1 VIVAVVLQ
9 ILFVALIIFGVFR
22 LFARGG
28 RRGSGDFSIRRIF
41 QYLLLLLTLVIAGL
55 GVTGLLGRTL
65 DFGQVIAESRTG
77 LARDLAFTIVGV
89 PLLYAFGRWT
99 MRTIT
104 SNPNEARA
112 FSFNAYLTVTSITSL
127 AIALNGAHDF
137 LSWALGSD
145 PYRGASVARLLIWG
159 LIWVL
164 HLRISNRISHAH
176 EREPHFLIGSGI
188 GLVILAVGIGGLFG
202 NVLEKLINL
211 NDEISVIQRTDPVI
225 NSAIT
230 ILVGLPVWYFY
241 WFRHALHAAGDFL
254 WNAYVLLVGIAAN
267 FITAVV
273 SLSIVGYDVLVWFFG
288 NPASDSAAKH
298 FFDTANSVGSAAIA
312 LFIWWYHRAI
322 LHSEVSAE
330 RVELR
335 RVYEYLISGISLIA
349 ASLGLLMIIVAAI
362 ESVTPGELVSGSSGT
377 NTLILAITLL
387 VVGAPIWWYF
397 WQRIERYATTTTE
410 ELASPTR
417 RIFLF
422 MLFGISAVAAVVSV
436 ITTVFLFLDDL
447 LNSNLSGETVRSMR
461 FAIGILLNNGALA
474 GYHWSIYRHE
484 RTTTVHLFERGRKI
498 VLVGPADESLVK
510 ELKSRVGGDIELW
523 ATHDGEGAW
532 SVPELVDLIQSTE
545 GKELLILNEKKKLR
559 VNSVTRI

>member
-1 VIVAVVLQ
+1 MIVAVVLQ

-28 RRGSGDFSIRRIF
+28 RRGAGDFSIRRIF

-65 DFGQVIAESRTG
+65 DFGKVITESRTG

-99 MRTIT
+99 RRVVM
-104 SNPNEARA
+104 SNPSEARA

-127 AIALNGAHDF
+127 AIALNGLHDF
-137 LSWALGSD
+137 LSWAIGSD
-145 PYRGASVARLLIWG
+145 SYRGASVASMAVWG
-159 LIWVL
+159 LIWTI
-164 HLRISNRISHAH
+164 HLGISNRISHEN
-176 EREPHFLIGSGI
+176 ERQPHFLIGSGI

-202 NVLEKLINL
+202 NVLEKLISL
-211 NDEISVIQRTDPVI
+211 NDEISVIQRTDPVV
-225 NSAIT
+225 NSVIT
-230 ILVGLPVWYFY
+230 ILIGLPVWYFY
-241 WFRHALHAAGDFL
+241 WLRHSLRSSRDFL
-254 WNAYVLLVGIAAN
+254 WSAYLLLAGIAAN

-273 SLSIVGYDVLVWFFG
+273 SLSIVGYNVLVWFFG

-298 FFDTANSVGSAAIA
+298 FFNIANPIGSAVIA
-312 LFIWWYHRAI
+312 LLIWWYHRI
-322 LHSEVSAE
+322 VLHSEVSAK

-362 ESVTPGELVSGSSGT
+362 ESITPGELVTGSSGT

-387 VVGAPIWWYF
+387 VVGAPIWWFF
-397 WQRIERYATTTTE
+397 WQRIGRYAITESE
-410 ELASPTR
+410 ELSSPTR
-417 RIFLF
+417 RIFLL
-422 MLFGISAVAAVVSV
+422 MLFGVSTLAAVVSI

-447 LNSNLSGETVRSMR
+447 LNGNLSGETARSMR
-461 FAIGILLNNGALA
+461 FAIGILLTNGAIA

-484 RTTTVHLFERGRKI
+484 RSTTIHLFERGRKI
-498 VLVGPADESLVK
+498 VLVGPADDSLVK
-510 ELKSRVGGDIELW
+510 ELKSQIGGDIELW
-523 ATHDGEGAW
+523 ATQDGDSSW
-532 SVPELVDLIQSTE
+532 SVPELIALIHSTE
-545 GKELLILNEKKKLR
+545 GKELLVLNEKKKLR
-559 VNSVTRI
+559 INSVTRT